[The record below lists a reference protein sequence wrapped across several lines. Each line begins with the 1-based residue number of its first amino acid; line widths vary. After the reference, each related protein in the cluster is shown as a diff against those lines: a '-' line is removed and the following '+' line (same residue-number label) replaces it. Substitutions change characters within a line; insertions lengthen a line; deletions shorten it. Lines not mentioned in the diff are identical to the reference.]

1 MLPTTWQ
8 HQNYTT
14 AALGYSRSGLDSP
27 EELYDQKTGSEL
39 EINYPLY
46 KELLG
51 FFRRIAHASREAN
64 QGKDRVHLVTL
75 KKRPTMNPSLPHGG
89 FRFEIKVCD
98 RVKFGGEKRLKL
110 LYNVVYSLVPQVRN
124 PSTRGRL
131 RESKLRWFLNVGCN
145 PSAVSTNTGLIQVN
159 GFWHRRLGKEAA
171 DSVKAFG
178 LFHTIGYWMLE
189 DLGSIMA
196 VPELKFTWPD
206 DFAQRLLNHEPVLN
220 EVSFSFY
227 GQPIDVAS
235 AHALFAQ
242 MHMSYRDHHVY
253 AAETRERQVQFA
265 NIGRLLNLQYEH
277 QEKPYQRAG
286 SDVVYDV
293 GKITL
298 SKTYASDRHPKVK
311 LQMESFATPAADG
324 SRPRRMR
331 YTISFLTRFWQS
343 RLAMAVSR
351 EPFTLARFIE
361 MCDERSPIQNVSI
374 FRKQHAFAAELFN
387 ESTYDDFMLPQL
399 LGLRPAHMVNTLVD
413 WAGDDELR
421 NRLITSWLFQTNP
434 DHTEKEGQLAK
445 RLGIDRKTLYR
456 YKADLMSRGVDLG
469 IPLPAYTL
477 LLDAMLRSQRTVAG
491 LWDSF
496 RSKNK
501 KARDL
506 SELFRMAYDGDKKSQ
521 TLLAKMEVDTG
532 GQMMLQ
538 ALAPVVVNQ
547 PRPRIEI
554 IVPEWKK
561 RAVENERRLDELHTR
576 AERGDE
582 EAMTDY
588 LVEGGDGLNSRGA
601 QHEKAKSKSRT
612 ASVSARR

>member
-1 MLPTTWQ
+1 MLPNTWQ

-14 AALGYSRSGLDSP
+14 ATLGYSRSGLDSP
-27 EELYDQKTGSEL
+27 EEHYDQKTGSEL
-39 EINYPLY
+39 EITYPLY
-46 KELLG
+46 KELLS
-51 FFRRIAHASREAN
+51 FFREIKYAVREIN
-64 QGKDRVHLVTL
+64 TDGNRVYLVSL
-75 KKRPTMNPSLPHGG
+75 KNRPTMNPNLPHGG

-98 RVKFGGEKRLKL
+98 YVKLGNGSKKLKMV
-110 LYNVVYSLVPQVRN
+110 YNINYSLVPQVRN

-145 PSAVSTNTGLIQVN
+145 PSAIVTNTGLTQVN
-159 GFWHRRLGKEAA
+159 GFWHGRLGKDAA
-171 DSVKAFG
+171 DSIKAFG

-189 DLGSIMA
+189 DIGSIMGL
-196 VPELKFTWPD
+196 PELRFKWPN
-206 DFAQRLLNHEPVLN
+206 DFSQRLLNHEPVLN

-227 GQPIDVAS
+227 GQPIDIAS

-253 AAETRERQVQFA
+253 AADTRERQVQFA

-277 QEKPYQRAG
+277 QEKPRGREG
-286 SDVVYDV
+286 SDIVYDL

-311 LQMESFATPAADG
+311 LQVESFSAPIADG
-324 SRPRRMR
+324 TRPRRMR
-331 YTISFLTRFWQS
+331 YTISFLSRFWQS
-343 RLAMAVSR
+343 RLPTAVSR

-374 FRKQHAFAAELFN
+374 FRKQHAFASELFN
-387 ESTYDDFMLPQL
+387 ESTYTDFMLPQL
-399 LGLRPAHMVNTLVD
+399 LGLRPAHMVNGLVE
-413 WAGDDELR
+413 WAGDDEMR
-421 NRLITSWLFQTNP
+421 NRLISSWLFQTNP
-434 DHTEKEGQLAK
+434 DHKEKEGELAK

-456 YKADLMSRGVDLG
+456 YKTDLMSRGVDLG

-491 LWDSF
+491 LWDTF

-506 SELFRMAYDGDKKSQ
+506 SELFRMAYEGDKKSQ
-521 TLLAKMEVDTG
+521 AMLAKMEVDTG

-538 ALAPVVVNQ
+538 ALAPIVVNQ
-547 PRPRIEI
+547 PRARIEI
-554 IVPEWKK
+554 IVPENLK
-561 RAVENERRLDELHTR
+561 RYAQRQMEIDH
-576 AERGDE
+576 E
-582 EAMTDY
+582 EAKP
-588 LVEGGDGLNSRGA
+588 EARS
-601 QHEKAKSKSRT
+601 KAVARVHSKDE
-612 ASVSARR
+612 A